1 MSQPGKKKQEG
12 RRRDLD
18 GFFVAGG
25 PVQPGRGCY
34 VRRAADRELGRLVR
48 SGEYVQVMAP
58 RHMGKSSLMARLAEE
73 LRGEGRHVA
82 VVDLTQVGS
91 RERPDDLGR
100 WFYSFAFRLIRQ
112 LRLKVDLQE
121 WWQDKAV
128 LTNRQRLTELYW
140 DLILDSTTGPVTI
153 FIDEMQCLDNFAG
166 VEQLLASIRAA
177 HNARAAEPA
186 LARLN
191 FVMLGISVPEGFDAD
206 SEYSPFAVAQPV
218 VLRDFRVHQLDV
230 FTPALGLPA
239 PRAKDALERIHFW
252 TNGQP
257 YLTQKLARAVARAR
271 MREADL
277 EDPAFVVDALVY
289 RLYLNPSALRNEPH
303 LSYLHHALT
312 EPRKDHDEILAVY
325 GRVRKGGRVI
335 LDPGSSA

>member
-1 MSQPGKKKQEG
+1 MSEPERDKKRG
-12 RRRDLD
+12 SHRRDLT

-34 VRRAADRELGRLVR
+34 VRRAADEEFARLVR
-48 SGEYVQVMAP
+48 AGEYVQVFAP

-73 LRGEGRHVA
+73 LRSEGHQVA
-82 VVDLTQVGS
+82 VVDLTQVGA
-91 RERPDDLGR
+91 RERNDDLGR

-121 WWQDKAV
+121 WWQENAV

-140 DLILDSTTGPVTI
+140 DLILENTSGPVTI
-153 FIDEMQCLDNFAG
+153 FIDELQCLDNFAG

-177 HNARAAEPA
+177 HNARAAEPT

-191 FVMLGISVPEGFDAD
+191 FVMLGINVPAGFDAD

-218 VLRDFRVHQLDV
+218 ALHDFRLHQLDA
-230 FTPALGLPA
+230 FGPALGLARPQA
-239 PRAKDALERIHFW
+239 NEALERIHFW
-252 TNGQP
+252 TGGQP
-257 YLTQKLARAVARAR
+257 YLTQKLARALARAR
-271 MREADL
+271 MRDTDLAD
-277 EDPAFVVDALVY
+277 PSFIVDALAY
-289 RLYLNPSALRNEPH
+289 RLYLNPSSLRNEPH
-303 LSYLHHALT
+303 LSYLQHALIGT
-312 EPRKDHDEILAVY
+312 DNDHDEILAVY

-335 LDPGSSA
+335 VDPES